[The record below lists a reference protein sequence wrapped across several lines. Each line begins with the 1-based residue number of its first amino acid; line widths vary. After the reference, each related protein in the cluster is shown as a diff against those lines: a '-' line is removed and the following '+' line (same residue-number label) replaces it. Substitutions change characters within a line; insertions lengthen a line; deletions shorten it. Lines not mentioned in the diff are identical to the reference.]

1 MGHRVLHFHFGKEGG
16 AERFFVNLSRAF
28 AKRGIEQKFF
38 IRPNRTWE
46 AQIAE
51 LGPVIKNNFS
61 RLSPYSLLA
70 HVQAELIVR
79 KWKPDAVMAWMPR
92 AGRLLHRWPN
102 TIKLAR
108 MGDFPANLKHFSKC
122 DVLVGNLP
130 GIADRCLDLGWKK
143 PVITISNFSREVELK
158 EISRDILNTPTSNF
172 IVTASGRFVPRKGFD
187 VLIKAI
193 AKLPTVTL
201 WLMGEGPEEQK
212 LVSLASELGI
222 SDRVKFLGWVEEPI
236 HYIKASDAFVMPS
249 RHEPLGN
256 ALLEA
261 WQAKVP
267 TVSTKSEGPIWYMR
281 DKVDGALTDIDNV
294 DQISSALKGLIEN
307 ENLRNFYVKNSSERL
322 EQMFNEEA
330 VVNAYLKVFEG
341 QFND

>member
-108 MGDFPANLKHFSKC
+108 MGDFPANLKHFNNC
-122 DVLVGNLP
+122 DILVGNLP
-130 GIADRCLDLGWKK
+130 GIAARCRDLGWKK

-187 VLIKAI
+187 VLIKSI
-193 AKLPTVTL
+193 AKIPNITL
-201 WLMGEGPEEQK
+201 WLMGEGPEKQK
-212 LVSLASELGI
+212 LVDLSSELDI
-222 SDRVKFLGWVEEPI
+222 SDRIKFLGWVEEPI

-261 WQAKVP
+261 WRAKVP
-267 TVSTKSEGPIWYMR
+267 TGSTKSEGPTWYMR
-281 DKVDGALTDIDNV
+281 DKVDGVLTDIDNV
-294 DQISSALKGLIEN
+294 DQISSALSSLIQN
-307 ENLRNFYVKNSSERL
+307 ENLRNFYVKNASERL

-330 VVNAYLKVFEG
+330 VVTAYLNVFKG
-341 QFND
+341 QFDD

>member
-1 MGHRVLHFHFGKEGG
+1 MSCRVLHFHFGKEGG

-51 LGPVIKNNFS
+51 IGPIIRNNFS
-61 RLSPYSLLA
+61 RLSPYSIVA

-79 KWKPDAVMAWMPR
+79 KWKPNAVMAWMPR

-108 MGDFPANLKHFSKC
+108 MGDFPTNLKHFRNC

-130 GIADRCLDLGWKK
+130 GIAGRCRDLGWQK
-143 PVITISNFSREVELK
+143 PVMTISNFSRKVEFRK
-158 EISRDILNTPTSNF
+158 IGRDILNTPSSNF
-172 IVTASGRFVPRKGFD
+172 VVTASGRFVPRKGFD

-193 AKLPTVTL
+193 AKIPNVTL
-201 WLMGEGPEEQK
+201 WLMGDGPEKQK
-212 LVSLASELGI
+212 LVDLTKELGVFK
-222 SDRVKFLGWVEEPI
+222 RVKFLGWVEEPI
-236 HYIKASDAFVMPS
+236 HYIKVSDAFVMPS

-267 TVSTKSEGPIWYMR
+267 TVSTKSEGPTWYMR
-281 DKVDGALTDIDNV
+281 DKVDGILTDIDNIG
-294 DQISSALKGLIEN
+294 QISSGLQSLIADK
-307 ENLRNFYVKNSSERL
+307 NLRDFYVKNASERL

-330 VVNAYLKVFEG
+330 VVNSYIKVFKG
-341 QFND
+341 QFNG

>member
-1 MGHRVLHFHFGKEGG
+1 MSQRILHFHFGKEGG

-51 LGPVIKNNFS
+51 LGPVIRNNFS

-70 HVQAELIVR
+70 HAQAELIVR
-79 KWKPDAVMAWMPR
+79 KWKPNAVMAWMPR

-108 MGDFPANLKHFSKC
+108 MGDFPANLKHFSNC
-122 DVLVGNLP
+122 DILVGNLP
-130 GIADRCLDLGWKK
+130 GITGRCRDLGWKK
-143 PVITISNFSREVELK
+143 PVITISNFSRNVKLK
-158 EISRDILNTPTSNF
+158 KISRDILNTPVSNF

-193 AKLPTVTL
+193 TQLPNVTL

-212 LVSLASELGI
+212 LVGLASELGM
-222 SDRVKFLGWVEEPI
+222 SERVKFLGWVEEPI

-267 TVSTKSEGPIWYMR
+267 TITTKSEGPTWYMR
-281 DKVDGALTDIDNV
+281 DKVDGVLTDIDNV
-294 DQISSALKGLIEN
+294 DQISSALRSLIEK
-307 ENLRNFYVKNSSERL
+307 ETLRNYYVKNASDRL

-330 VVNAYLKVFEG
+330 VVNSYLRVFEG

>member
-1 MGHRVLHFHFGKEGG
+1 MSCRVLHFHFGKEGG

-28 AKRGIEQKFF
+28 AKRDIEQKFF

-46 AQIAE
+46 PQIAE

-61 RLSPYSLLA
+61 RLSPYSLIA
-70 HVQAELIVR
+70 HAQAEVIVR

-108 MGDFPANLKHFSKC
+108 MGDFPVNLKHFGKC

-130 GIADRCLDLGWKK
+130 GIASRCRDLGWKK
-143 PVITISNFSREVELK
+143 PVITISNFSRKVEFH
-158 EISRDILNTPTSNF
+158 EISRNTLNTPSSNF

-187 VLIKAI
+187 ILIKAI
-193 AKLPTVTL
+193 AKIPNVTL
-201 WLMGEGPEEQK
+201 WLMGEGPEK
-212 LVSLASELGI
+212 HNLFSLTTELGI
-222 SDRVKFLGWVEEPI
+222 SERVKFLGWVDEPI

-267 TVSTKSEGPIWYMR
+267 TVSTKSEGPNWYMR
-281 DKVDGALTDIDNV
+281 NKVDGVLTDIDDV
-294 DQISSALKGLIEN
+294 DQISSALKNLIAD
-307 ENLRNFYVKNSSERL
+307 ENLRNFYVKNASERL
-322 EQMFNEEA
+322 ERMFNEEA
-330 VVNAYLKVFEG
+330 VVNSYLKVFEG

>member
-61 RLSPYSLLA
+61 RVSPYSLFA
-70 HVQAELIVR
+70 HVQAEFIVR

-108 MGDFPANLKHFSKC
+108 MGDFPANLKHFNNC
-122 DVLVGNLP
+122 DILVGNLP
-130 GIADRCLDLGWKK
+130 GIATRCRDLGWKK

-187 VLIKAI
+187 VLIKSI
-193 AKLPTVTL
+193 AKIPNITL
-201 WLMGEGPEEQK
+201 WLMGEGPEKQK
-212 LVSLASELGI
+212 LVNLSSELDI
-222 SDRVKFLGWVEEPI
+222 SDRIKFLGWVEEPI

-261 WQAKVP
+261 WRAKVP
-267 TVSTKSEGPIWYMR
+267 TVSTKSEGPTWYMR
-281 DKVDGALTDIDNV
+281 DKVDGVLTDIDNV
-294 DQISSALKGLIEN
+294 DQISSALSSLIQN
-307 ENLRNFYVKNSSERL
+307 ENLRNFYVKNASERL

-330 VVNAYLKVFEG
+330 VVTAYLNVFKG

>member
-1 MGHRVLHFHFGKEGG
+1 MSHRVLHFHFGKEGG

-28 AKRGIEQKFF
+28 AKRGIEQTFF

-51 LGPVIKNNFS
+51 LGPVIRNNFS

-70 HVQAELIVR
+70 HFQAEVIVR
-79 KWKPDAVMAWMPR
+79 KWKPNAVMAWMPR

-108 MGDFPANLKHFSKC
+108 MGDFPANLKHFNNC
-122 DVLVGNLP
+122 DILVGNLP
-130 GIADRCLDLGWKK
+130 GIAGRCRDLGWKK
-143 PVITISNFSREVELK
+143 PVITISNFSRNVEFK
-158 EISRDILNTPTSNF
+158 EISRDILNTPISNF
-172 IVTASGRFVPRKGFD
+172 IITASGRFVPRKGFD

-193 AKLPTVTL
+193 AKLPNVTL
-201 WLMGEGPEEQK
+201 WLMGEGPEKQK
-212 LVSLASELGI
+212 LINLTTELNVSE
-222 SDRVKFLGWVEEPI
+222 RVKFLGWVEEPI

-267 TVSTKSEGPIWYMR
+267 TVSTKSEGPSWYMR
-281 DKVDGALTDIDNV
+281 DKIDGIMTAIDSV
-294 DQISSALKGLIEN
+294 DQISSALRSIIADEH
-307 ENLRNFYVKNSSERL
+307 LRKFYIKNASERL
-322 EQMFNEEA
+322 EKMFNEEA
-330 VVNAYLKVFEG
+330 VVNAYLKVFKG
-341 QFND
+341 QINE

>member
-1 MGHRVLHFHFGKEGG
+1 MSQRILHFHFGKEGG

-51 LGPVIKNNFS
+51 LGPVIRNNFS

-79 KWKPDAVMAWMPR
+79 KWKPNAVMAWMPR

-108 MGDFPANLKHFSKC
+108 MGDFPANLKHFSNC
-122 DVLVGNLP
+122 DILVGNLP
-130 GIADRCLDLGWKK
+130 SISARCRDLGWKK
-143 PVITISNFSREVELK
+143 PVITISNFSRNIEIK

-187 VLIKAI
+187 ILIKAI
-193 AKLPTVTL
+193 ANLPNVTL

-212 LVSLASELGI
+212 LVSLTSELGM
-222 SDRVKFLGWVEEPI
+222 SERVKFLGWVEEPI
-236 HYIKASDAFVMPS
+236 HYIKASNAFVMPS

-261 WQAKVP
+261 WKAKVP
-267 TVSTKSEGPIWYMR
+267 TVSTKSEGPTWYMR
-281 DKVDGALTDIDNV
+281 DKVDGVMTEIDNV
-294 DQISSALKGLIEN
+294 DQISSALKSLIEK
-307 ENLRNFYVKNSSERL
+307 EELRNFYVKNASERL
-322 EQMFNEEA
+322 EQMFNEKA
-330 VVNAYLKVFEG
+330 VVNSYLRIFEG